1 MAEGK
6 KSFVLYA
13 DYKHTFELL
22 TDEQAGKLIKHLLRY
37 VNDENPEM
45 GDILLKIAF
54 EPIKRQ
60 LKRDLVDWETKR
72 EKRVSAG
79 HLGGL
84 KSGESRSNKKIEA
97 KGSNASITKQ
107 SQANEAV
114 NVNGNVT
121 VTVND
126 SNTNTIP
133 TEMWDGI
140 KLKWKSDWRWIDKF
154 CMDGGN
160 LDRLLVLKKMD
171 EFLADLETK
180 EDFKEIPGLKKHFF
194 HWYKKHHNG
203 SAKNIGNSANG
214 SAKLGT
220 SDARTEALRKW

>member
-13 DYKHTFELL
+13 DYKHTFDLL

-45 GDILLKIAF
+45 DDILLKVAF

-72 EKRVSAG
+72 EKRVAAG
-79 HLGGL
+79 HVGGL
-84 KSGESRSNKKIEA
+84 KSGESRQKKQ
-97 KGSNASITKQ
+97 TKQMLQKESKSEQ

-114 NVNGNVT
+114 NVNGNVN
-121 VTVND
+121 VTVNG
-126 SNTNTIP
+126 NTNTIP
-133 TEMWDGI
+133 SETWDGI

-154 CMDGGN
+154 CMDNGN
-160 LDRLLVLKKMD
+160 LDRLFILKKMD
-171 EFLADLETK
+171 DFLADLDTQ
-180 EDFKEIPGLKKHFF
+180 EDFKQIPGLKKHFF
-194 HWYKKHHNG
+194 YWYKKHHDG
-203 SAKNIGNSANG
+203 STKNIGNSATG